1 MASGR
6 NLYCLLLQV
15 VSLHVVADLWSV
27 GVNHDFTLLRLRLV
41 LVPLFALSVVWS
53 QSSQDF
59 VVLPTMLQ
67 QCSWDDV
74 R

>member
-6 NLYCLLLQV
+6 NFYCLLLQV
-15 VSLHVVADLWSV
+15 VSLHVVADLWS
-27 GVNHDFTLLRLRLV
+27 HDFTLLRLRLV

-59 VVLPTMLQ
+59 VVLSTMLQ